1 MKGFLAFVVCLVA
14 TNGYVPN
21 YGQYEAEWLA
31 WKSFHDKKYET
42 QREDDARHDIW
53 WDNFKAS
60 FKFIYWIRKI
70 NLIHEGFSATIVPLY
85 CTFLSAVSSVHATKY
100 SKTFSV
106 QFKLWGPG
114 SSSPW
119 CNLYLHYVVNHTNP
133 KSTQECV
140 LWYCSSNATLSN
152 GKASCSQETSHRLV
166 ANVREIIKDIRDSVH
181 IHANV
186 SELFEMSNIHNSR
199 ICGKSNRRS
208 NRNCSC
214 SRVYDLTLAT
224 SVQ

>member
-1 MKGFLAFVVCLVA
+1 MKGFLAFVVCLVV

-42 QREDDARHDIW
+42 QREDDARHYIW

-119 CNLYLHYVVNHTNP
+119 CNLYLHYVVIAPIRRARKNVP
-133 KSTQECV
+133 SGIV
-140 LWYCSSNATLSN
+140 FLM
-152 GKASCSQETSHRLV
+152 RLCRT
-166 ANVREIIKDIRDSVH
+166 VRP
-181 IHANV
+181 
-186 SELFEMSNIHNSR
+186 
-199 ICGKSNRRS
+199 
-208 NRNCSC
+208 
-214 SRVYDLTLAT
+214 LALKKL
-224 SVQ
+224 VIGL